1 MKVLVVGSGGREH
14 ALCWKIASSKQVS
27 RIFCAPGNPGTAG
40 LGENVPISVAD
51 LDALLDFALENNIDL
66 TVVGPEQPLVDGLAD
81 RFHEKGL
88 LIFGPSK
95 AGAILEGSKV
105 FAKEFMFRHKIPTA
119 ASHVFNSREKALR
132 FLSSDKAKFPIVVKA
147 DGLAAGKGVLICED
161 RVSAESAIETVM
173 GERAFGEAGDQV
185 VLEEFLSGVE
195 ASIHIITD
203 GKSYVLLPTAK
214 DHKKIFDGEKGPNTG
229 GMGAVSPAPG
239 IDDPLLSR
247 IESGII
253 QPFIRG
259 LNEDGIEFRG
269 TVFFGLMLTE
279 KGPFVLEFNVRF
291 GDPESQVIFPRIES
305 DIVPVLVSAA
315 SGELS
320 GKLTL
325 KADTAV
331 TVVGASAGYPGSY
344 PKGLSIDILPDFPAS
359 AILFHAGTR
368 MENGKLVTAGGR
380 VLSVTG
386 MEKDRQCARAVAYD
400 GIARVRF
407 DGMTYRKDIAKV

>member
-27 RIFCAPGNPGTAG
+27 RIFCAPGNPGTAA
-40 LGENVPISVAD
+40 LGENVPVDAAD
-51 LDALLDFALENNIDL
+51 LDGLLDFALENNIDL

-81 RFHEKGL
+81 RFREKGL
-88 LIFGPSK
+88 PVFGPSK
-95 AGAILEGSKV
+95 TGAILEGSKV

-119 ASHVFNSREKALR
+119 ASNTFGSRENALR
-132 FLSSDKAKFPIVVKA
+132 FLASENAEFPVVVKA
-147 DGLAAGKGVLICED
+147 DGLAAGKGVLICGD

-173 GERAFGEAGDQV
+173 GKRAFGEAGDRV

-214 DHKKIFDGEKGPNTG
+214 DHKKIFDGETGPNTG

-239 IDDPLLSR
+239 MDASLLSR
-247 IESGII
+247 IESEII
-253 QPFIRG
+253 RPFIRG

-315 SGELS
+315 AGKLS

-325 KADTAV
+325 KTDTAV

-344 PKGLSIDILPDFPAS
+344 SKGFPVDILSDFPDS

-368 MENGKLVTAGGR
+368 IENGKLVTAGGR

-386 MEKDRQCARAVAYD
+386 MGENRQYARKAAYD
-400 GIARVRF
+400 GISRVRF